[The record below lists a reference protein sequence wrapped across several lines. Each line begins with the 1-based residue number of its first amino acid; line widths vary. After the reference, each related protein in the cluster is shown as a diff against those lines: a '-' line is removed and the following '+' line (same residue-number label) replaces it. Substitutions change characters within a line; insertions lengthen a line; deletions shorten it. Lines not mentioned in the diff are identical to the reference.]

1 LGLYRI
7 ESEAITE
14 EIFDTAVNMSKWTAA
29 RIVQKSINFL
39 EIGNPLIE
47 DGLIGPKTFER
58 VYYWGRKDPEAFHKA
73 LNGFKF
79 MQYVEIVE
87 NSTQENFA
95 RGWMKRIQYIAED
108 RNMDQEQSLEG
119 TSLRK
124 IILRGIKKL
133 VTEMTSTKFL
143 LLVFICIGIWKK
155 FIQDSIGLGTALLII
170 GIREV
175 PVDAIIG
182 KLTGGLK

>member
-1 LGLYRI
+1 MDEANSVL
-7 ESEAITE
+7 SEP
-14 EIFDTAVNMSKWTAA
+14 AVSE
-29 RIVQKSINFL
+29 VEL
-39 EIGNPLIE
+39 EG
-47 DGLIGPKTFER
+47 
-58 VYYWGRKDPEAFHKA
+58 
-73 LNGFKF
+73 
-79 MQYVEIVE
+79 
-87 NSTQENFA
+87 
-95 RGWMKRIQYIAED
+95 
-108 RNMDQEQSLEG
+108 RNMDQEQYLEG
-119 TSLRK
+119 TPLGR

-143 LLVFICIGIWKK
+143 LLVFICIGIWQK